1 MSLPLPSPPDPGA
14 RGGGHPAELTAL
26 VRSTEGIQPW
36 RRVLHALNGIVTALV
51 LVFLLPGREALL
63 VLGGLLLF
71 LLAMDFLRLRNP
83 QANLLFFRWFRV
95 LASPREESRVASST
109 WYTVGVFLAVL
120 LFPRAAVIPAILVL
134 ALADPA
140 ASVLGRRFGR
150 RPLGKGSMEGSA
162 TFALVAFLVLWP
174 FVGPIPAALGALS
187 AAAVEVLPL
196 GLDDNL
202 TVPLT
207 VAGVLT
213 LQGLVG

>member
-1 MSLPLPSPPDPGA
+1 MPLPHPGPSEV
-14 RGGGHPAELTAL
+14 PAGADGPVADLADL

-36 RRVLHALNGIVTALV
+36 RRVLHALNGIVTALF
-51 LVFLLPGREALL
+51 LVYLLPGREALL
-63 VLGGLLLF
+63 VLAGLLLF

-83 QANLLFFRWFRV
+83 RANLLFFRWFRV
-95 LASPREESRVASST
+95 LASPREERRVASST
-109 WYTVGVFLAVL
+109 WYTLGVFLAVL
-120 LFPRAAVIPAILVL
+120 LFPRDAVIPGILVL

-140 ASVLGRRFGR
+140 ASVVGRRFGR
-150 RPLGKGSMEGSA
+150 RPLGKGSVEGSG

-174 FVGPIPAALGALS
+174 FVGPGAAALGALS
-187 AAAVEVLPL
+187 AATVEILPL

-213 LQGLVG
+213 LQGLLG